1 MTLTK
6 DDIRQIGEVVVEVT
20 SPMFESLGERM
31 DKLEVRMDGLEVR
44 MDGLEVRM
52 DKLEFRM
59 DSLENSMS
67 NLEQELSDFKSE
79 VRTRFSTLEERINH
93 MVAKNQNI
101 FDNIDEDIR
110 FIYQLI
116 EKHEKGSAAEKEFAK
131 ETIIEHLP
139 AIYKAVI
146 LVAKDLKV
154 PLPKPETIK

>member
-20 SPMFESLGERM
+20 SPMFESLGERI
-31 DKLEVRMDGLEVR
+31 DKLEVR

-116 EKHEKGSAAEKEFAK
+116 EKLEKGSAAEKEFAK